1 MDNSIFSP
9 QTDSNMH
16 HRGAWM
22 ELDGGTMG
30 STRTGRWGASLW
42 TWRQFWGITN
52 LAISKGISWWCFGG
66 IDDPEKGTIFFGK
79 GRSTTISIWTDRSIS
94 LIHSESISSAM
105 PLLLWTHRSEIGDLR
120 KRFLIKVY
128 SSQRLLFYAFNG
140 FRAFHSSLEQCAR
153 PIDTAEYLI
162 GTFVVYKWGPT

>member
-30 STRTGRWGASLW
+30 STRTGRWGASSW

-66 IDDPEKGTIFFGK
+66 IDDPEKGTIFFWKRKVDHNFYLNRQIHISYPLWIHFFCNAIIVVDSPLGDR
-79 GRSTTISIWTDRSIS
+79 RSPETVSDQS
-94 LIHSESISSAM
+94 
-105 PLLLWTHRSEIGDLR
+105 LLLTEIVVLR
-120 KRFLIKVY
+120 FQWVACL
-128 SSQRLLFYAFNG
+128 SLLA
-140 FRAFHSSLEQCAR
+140 RAVRAANRHCRVPNWHLRC
-153 PIDTAEYLI
+153 L
-162 GTFVVYKWGPT
+162 